1 MMQNHNTKHGHIT
14 KKKSKA
20 STWVQ
25 VFIYP
30 SLYPNTTQFFVR
42 AVKHIHL
49 MLYLQIKLYR
59 DSSEFEFIN
68 DLVCLTYY
76 STKLTLVLT
85 EFLTSEVWIKSLVWD
100 RQWYE
105 HAKYFIGDNKKPWD
119 FLKDS
124 FPPNPPQLKTKI
136 CSSRVE
142 KSGTRNL
149 EYKITFP
156 FHAEMHTVTAHR
168 FWNYF
173 KYNKYE
179 VV

>member
-1 MMQNHNTKHGHIT
+1 MWCYGGGWEVSSQNALQLILEKWCKNHNIKHGHIT

-20 STWVQ
+20 SMWVQ

-85 EFLTSEVWIKSLVWD
+85 EWISDIWSVNQKPCVGQAVIWTCKVFYR
-100 RQWYE
+100 RQQK
-105 HAKYFIGDNKKPWD
+105 AMR
-119 FLKDS
+119 FLKRFFS
-124 FPPNPPQLKTKI
+124 PQASTTENK
-136 CSSRVE
+136 
-142 KSGTRNL
+142 NL
-149 EYKITFP
+149 QL
-156 FHAEMHTVTAHR
+156 
-168 FWNYF
+168 
-173 KYNKYE
+173 
-179 VV
+179 